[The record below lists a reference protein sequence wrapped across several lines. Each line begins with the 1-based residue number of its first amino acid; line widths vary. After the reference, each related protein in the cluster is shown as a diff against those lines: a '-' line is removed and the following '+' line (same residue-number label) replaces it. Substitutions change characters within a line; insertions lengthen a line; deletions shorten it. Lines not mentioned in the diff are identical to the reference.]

1 MEKKFYKIAYLNEF
15 DADEIQ
21 IVKKPESYFETDLIP
36 DPIDADLRIPAS
48 QIEIGDFVFIDG
60 WWLKIIPAESP
71 NFNCPVSPPADIDE
85 F

>member
-1 MEKKFYKIAYLNEF
+1 MPEKKFYKTAFLNEF

-21 IVKKPESYFETDLIP
+21 IVKKPEPYFEYDLIP

-48 QIEIGDFVFIDG
+48 QIEIGDFVFMDG
-60 WWLKIIPAESP
+60 WWLKIIPSEFP
-71 NFNCPVSPPADIDE
+71 NVEGPVSPPQ